1 LQVSYKPNGQ
11 ITIFGNLDLWE
22 VGYSYPTVLKGDVNS
37 GEISGILAEG
47 DLIKIEIIKTEPE
60 SEPES
65 EINWDE
71 DKLKG
76 EYAAKWHIGNT
87 FNKPVTFE
95 YRGKDTLTLERG
107 KGVFSGAF
115 SGMGYRFPSR
125 DERGKLKIDYK
136 PNGEIT
142 VEGDLGIFHDNKS
155 YPTFLEGDINSGL
168 ISGVWAEGD
177 LIKIEITKI
186 NN

>member
-1 LQVSYKPNGQ
+1 MNS
-11 ITIFGNLDLWE
+11 DLVQEWHQF
-22 VGYSYPTVLKGDVNS
+22 LFRNH
-37 GEISGILAEG
+37 IRI
-47 DLIKIEIIKTEPE
+47 
-60 SEPES
+60 ES
-65 EINWDE
+65 EIDSDSDQEATHTWTGSGLRFEPEIDSDE

-76 EYAAKWHIGNT
+76 EYDAKWYIGNA

-107 KGVFSGAF
+107 KGVFSG
-115 SGMGYRFPSR
+115 MGFLFPSK

-136 PNGEIT
+136 QNGKIT
-142 VEGDLGIFHDNKS
+142 VEGNLKIFHDNKS

-177 LIKIEITKI
+177 LIKIEITKTG
-186 NN
+186 N